1 MGKYFIKSPSPLR
14 QKNYYRHQCWHRLYG
29 AQNEA
34 YKCLLVENVAN
45 DLCFS

>member
-1 MGKYFIKSPSPLR
+1 MKKKKYLKP
-14 QKNYYRHQCWHRLYG
+14 QVDVAQYG